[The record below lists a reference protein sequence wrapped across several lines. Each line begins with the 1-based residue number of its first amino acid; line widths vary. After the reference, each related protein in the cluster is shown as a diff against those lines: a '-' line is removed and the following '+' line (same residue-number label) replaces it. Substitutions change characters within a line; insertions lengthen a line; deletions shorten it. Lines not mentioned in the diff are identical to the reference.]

1 MTTKTSTVPALYG
14 ALLAG
19 LTARPGLAGVM
30 VTWGWPGRTP
40 EREWLRIA
48 DTAFQQE
55 THALGPTRPRKETYD
70 VDMVVSVIRSADGQR
85 EAVERAFALMA
96 EVEDF
101 LRLDPTVASTVIRA
115 TIGGPGTL
123 KHRQNDNS
131 TEGEVTF
138 TIDVEAR
145 I

>member
-1 MTTKTSTVPALYG
+1 MTTKTSTIPALYG

-19 LTARPGLAGVM
+19 LKARDGLAGVL
-30 VTWGWPGRTP
+30 VTWGFPGREP
-40 EREWLRIA
+40 GREWLRIA
-48 DTAFQQE
+48 DAEFEQE

-70 VDMVVSVIRSADGQR
+70 VSMVVSVVRTADGQQI
-85 EAVERAFALMA
+85 AAQRAFEIMA

-101 LRLDPTVASTVIRA
+101 LRLDPTVGNVVIRA
-115 TIGGPGTL
+115 TIGGPGSL
-123 KHRQNDNS
+123 KQNQNS
-131 TEGEVTF
+131 KECEGEVTF